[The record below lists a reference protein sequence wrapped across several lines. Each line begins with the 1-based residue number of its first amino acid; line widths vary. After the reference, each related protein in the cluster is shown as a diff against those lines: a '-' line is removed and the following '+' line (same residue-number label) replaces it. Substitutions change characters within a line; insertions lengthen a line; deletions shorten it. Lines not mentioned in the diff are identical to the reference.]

1 MCHVISIDGGEAGVL
16 KEHLMEE
23 LDYSLVP
30 EPAWNKLVAWYG
42 ISDTSRPIARLA
54 NITLKSNHHP
64 TSLPSSPPLSLSLS
78 LRIVVEYGLHM
89 KHFKV
94 EVYLLNFKLCIH
106 PKLNEHV
113 IKSFSR
119 GDTIST

>member
-1 MCHVISIDGGEAGVL
+1 ML

-23 LDYSLVP
+23 LDYSQVP

-42 ISDTSRPIARLA
+42 VSNTSRPIARLA
-54 NITLKSNHHP
+54 NITLKYKLHP
-64 TSLPSSPPLSLSLS
+64 TSLSLALSLCSSFPPSPSLPPS
-78 LRIVVEYGLHM
+78 LRTVVEYGLYM
-89 KHFKV
+89 KHSKV

-106 PKLNEHV
+106 PKLNEHI

-119 GDTIST
+119 ADTIST

>member
-1 MCHVISIDGGEAGVL
+1 MCHVMCHVISIDGGEAGVL

-42 ISDTSRPIARLA
+42 VSNTSRPIARLA

-64 TSLPSSPPLSLSLS
+64 TSPPLSLSL
-78 LRIVVEYGLHM
+78 
-89 KHFKV
+89 
-94 EVYLLNFKLCIH
+94 
-106 PKLNEHV
+106 
-113 IKSFSR
+113 
-119 GDTIST
+119 